1 MIILFKSGQSL
12 ALCGAHFIPAYTL
25 NDKTNAV
32 KAECKFIDIF
42 SVVIVKDKSEPIFID
57 FGSSDIHVMF
67 LHFQSSKIS

>member
-32 KAECKFIDIF
+32 KAHYKFNNIISHVMF
-42 SVVIVKDKSEPIFID
+42 KGTSAQNSNE
-57 FGSSDIHVMF
+57 FGSSNFRV
-67 LHFQSSKIS
+67 LCLLR